1 MKITIKNLPE
11 QVELIK
17 KMGSKNRLEAE
28 AAKEAFAALL
38 SPTLGYVLNEADTTK
53 LVYRDLVYNENDE
66 PSLPLELFLGVNEG
80 HFSVWSQSQAGGL
93 PTNNVYEPID
103 EVKFSTYRLDSAISY
118 LRKYAQQTRLD
129 VIGKSLERMMQEIL
143 LKLNRNSWTVL
154 LGSLASANNQ
164 NRQSVILTQ
173 EAQSG
178 GGGTQGSG
186 SAQGKITL
194 DDINKLFTLIKRQNE
209 SFAGGTPATT
219 YGQLTDLVISV
230 ELMEYIRT
238 MAYNPINTRSAVGAG
253 NVSGGLTN
261 TNSATVTMPDSVRA
275 EAFAGGGIQS
285 LLGVNLIEMVEL
297 GVNQKYTVLFNQL
310 ANSAGQTYNNYAG
323 NVSGGAVAF
332 GAGNDLAIGLNL
344 AGNDFAFRAIEQDLD
359 TGSTFTLQ
367 PDDQFSAR
375 SERIGFYGSM
385 RVGHLITSTR
395 ELVGLII

>member
-1 MKITIKNLPE
+1 MKINIKNLPE

-17 KMGSKNRLEAE
+17 KMGSKNRLEAD

-53 LVYRDLVYNENDE
+53 LVYRDLVYNENDD
-66 PSLPLELFLGVNEG
+66 PSLPLELFLGVQEG
-80 HFSVWSQSQAGGL
+80 HFSVWSQAQAGGL

-129 VIGKSLERMMQEIL
+129 VVGKSLERLMQEIL

-154 LGSLASANNQ
+154 LAALASANNQ
-164 NRQSVILTQ
+164 SKQSVILSQ
-173 EAQSG
+173 EAASG
-178 GGGTQGSG
+178 GGGTGGAG
-186 SAQGKITL
+186 SAQGKISL

-209 SFAGGTPATT
+209 SFAGGTPATQ
-219 YGQLTDLVISV
+219 YGALTDLVISV
-230 ELMEYIRT
+230 EMMEYIRT

-253 NVSGGLTN
+253 NLSGALTS
-261 TNSATVTMPDSVRA
+261 TNSSTIAMPDSVRA

-297 GVNQKYTVLFNQL
+297 GVNQKYTTLFSQL
-310 ANSAGQTYNNYAG
+310 SNSTSQTYNKYDG
-323 NVSGGAVAF
+323 SLTPVAF
-332 GAGNDLAIGLNL
+332 GAANDLAIGLNL

-385 RVGHLITSTR
+385 RVGHIITSTR
-395 ELVGLII
+395 EMVALVL